1 MPQQGVLTNIDGLVW
16 NKGQMYGTRTGGVA
30 DAIQFGAL
38 QNVRVSHSFQKAE
51 ITGPESLSPLG
62 VGIVSENVTG
72 TFSFGVI
79 TPEQFYMAI
88 GGGLSYIGGGT
99 DETTYT
105 KLVNEEPTSY
115 DLRCVSETGTNSPGI
130 EASFFRCV
138 TDSWNIISG
147 DNRAWMLG
155 EGGFRV
161 YGEANGGRL
170 FTVTKPGSLIN
181 QS

>member
-1 MPQQGVLTNIDGLVW
+1 VAQQGVLTNLDGLVW
-16 NKGQMYGTRTGGVA
+16 NKGRMYGTRSGGTT
-30 DAIQFGAL
+30 DAIEFGAL
-38 QNVRVSHSFQKAE
+38 QNVRVNHSFQKAE

-62 VGIVSENVTG
+62 VGIVSETLTG

-79 TPEQFYMAI
+79 TPEQYYMAL
-88 GGGLSYIGGGT
+88 GGGLSYSGGD

-105 KLVNEEPTSY
+105 KLVNEEPTVY
-115 DLRCVSETGTNSPGI
+115 NLRCVSELGASPGI

-138 TDSWNIISG
+138 TDTWTILSG
-147 DNRAWMLG
+147 DNRAWMVG

-161 YGEANGGRL
+161 YGEENSGRL
-170 FTVTKPGSLIN
+170 FTITKPGSLIN